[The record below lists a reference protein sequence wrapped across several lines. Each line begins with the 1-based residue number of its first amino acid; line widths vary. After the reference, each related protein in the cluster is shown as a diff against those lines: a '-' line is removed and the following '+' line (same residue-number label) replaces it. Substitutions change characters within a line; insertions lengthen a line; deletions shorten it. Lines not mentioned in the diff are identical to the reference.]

1 MYRYMFV
8 LLDAAYYYYVY
19 YYVIRDDIIHT
30 YISTYVMTAAR
41 RDLPEDYGVDFRIGF
56 EPVN

>member
-1 MYRYMFV
+1 MFI
-8 LLDAAYYYYVY
+8 LLDAAY
-19 YYVIRDDIIHT
+19 IIIMYIIMLYATILYT

>member
-1 MYRYMFV
+1 MFV
-8 LLDAAYYYYVY
+8 ILDSAYYYCVY
-19 YYVIRDDIIHT
+19 CIMLYTYTRRYYT
-30 YISTYVMTAAR
+30 PISTYVMTAR